1 MRIIIYLENLLENM
15 CLDMLDNSPTERY
28 SLNGNFWL
36 LESTTWTQTDLIYSK
51 IMQKIL
57 MLLRLSEMTGN
68 NKYSV
73 EIKYLRQKI
82 VRLEEI
88 LKKEE
93 KDDVYESVKQ
103 VMLQMVDS
111 MGRHP
116 SKHQEYKQ
124 EI

>member
-1 MRIIIYLENLLENM
+1 
-15 CLDMLDNSPTERY
+15 
-28 SLNGNFWL
+28 
-36 LESTTWTQTDLIYSK
+36 
-51 IMQKIL
+51 